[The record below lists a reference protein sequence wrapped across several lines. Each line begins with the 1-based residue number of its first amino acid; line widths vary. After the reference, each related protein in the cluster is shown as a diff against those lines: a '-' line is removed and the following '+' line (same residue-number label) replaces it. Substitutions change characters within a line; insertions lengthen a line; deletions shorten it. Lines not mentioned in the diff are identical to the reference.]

1 MQYRV
6 SGNDEMMKSSA
17 GPGSAFQRDER
28 VEQLLGFNNHLPIR
42 DLFEIMN
49 EMLANRDL
57 STYRHTLRVARIAAA
72 VGEKLSLSDEEMSI
86 LELGCL
92 VHDIGKTA
100 IPDDVLLKPDLF
112 NDQDRRIMEYHPL
125 IGAKLFAPRLA
136 DDRITNIILRHHER
150 LDGSGY
156 PLGLTAPEIDT
167 LSRIAA
173 VADEFEALT
182 SRRPYKASFTV
193 ETAIGILRY
202 EVERGT
208 LDGAVVDA
216 LGAVI
221 GSLVFEDVSPQ
232 PTGHFMEEI
241 EHFRRDTFFRDTLSE
256 LYNYR
261 YLLVLDDLKVLGKKD
276 TKGYLLILVNFG
288 GMGRFQ
294 VDNGVI
300 LAGQV
305 HDEIGLR
312 LRDTVIRHREAR
324 LNYDGSVML
333 FRKHC
338 DYMIY
343 AEGDSEEGLQEL
355 ISQLRKTVGLTHDEW
370 GIEANCYRIWFP
382 RETTI
387 EDGMTRLFSMQVED
401 AESCKKA

>member
-1 MQYRV
+1 MNTKTDNAIDFKIDDY
-6 SGNDEMMKSSA
+6 
-17 GPGSAFQRDER
+17 
-28 VEQLLGFNNHLPIR
+28 VEQILGYSDNLLIK

-49 EMLANRDL
+49 EVLANRDIA
-57 STYRHTLRVARIAAA
+57 TYKHTLRVAQIAQAL
-72 VGEKLSLSDEEMSI
+72 GKELDLSAEELTI

-100 IPDDVLLKPDLF
+100 IPDAVLLKPDLF

-125 IGAKLFAPRLA
+125 IGAKLFATRLH

-156 PLGLTAPEIDT
+156 PQGLFAAEIDT

-182 SRRPYKASFTV
+182 SARPYKTSFSV
-193 ETAIGILRY
+193 NVALSILQH
-202 EVERGT
+202 EAERGT
-208 LDGAVVDA
+208 LDTSIVNA
-216 LGAVI
+216 LSRIAPT
-221 GSLVFEDVSPQ
+221 LVLQDVTLQ
-232 PTGHFMEEI
+232 PTGNFMEEI

-261 YLLVLDDLKVLGKKD
+261 YLLVLDNLKVLGEED
-276 TKGYLLILVNFG
+276 TEGYLLLLVSFR

-294 VDNGVI
+294 VDHGVI
-300 LAGQV
+300 LASQV
-305 HDEIGLR
+305 HDEIGQR
-312 LRDTVIRHREAR
+312 LKDTVSIYRKNR

-343 AEGDSEEGLQEL
+343 AEGNSEESFKDFTQQ
-355 ISQLRKTVGLTHDEW
+355 IRKKVNQTHDEW
-370 GIEANCYRIWFP
+370 GVNTNCHRIWFP
-382 RETTI
+382 RSTSI
-387 EDGMTRLFSMQVED
+387 EQAMTRLFSLQVQD
-401 AESCKKA
+401 IESCSTKDSDS

>member
-1 MQYRV
+1 MTIITEKTK
-6 SGNDEMMKSSA
+6 SFKNDES
-17 GPGSAFQRDER
+17 
-28 VEQLLGFNNHLPIR
+28 VEQILGFNSNLLIR

-49 EMLANRDL
+49 EVLANRDL
-57 STYRHTLRVARIAAA
+57 STYKHTLRVAQIAKAI
-72 VGEKLSLSDEEMSI
+72 GKEINLSEEELTI

-92 VHDIGKTA
+92 VHDVGKTA

-112 NDQDRRIMEYHPL
+112 NDQDRRIMEFHPL
-125 IGAKLFAPRLA
+125 IGAKLFAPRLH

-156 PLGLTAPEIDT
+156 PQGLLAPEIDT

-182 SRRPYKASFTV
+182 SKRPYKASLSVKKAIAILQYEAEKGALDTQIV
-193 ETAIGILRY
+193 E
-202 EVERGT
+202 
-208 LDGAVVDA
+208 A
-216 LGAVI
+216 LNSIAD
-221 GSLVFEDVSPQ
+221 SLVLKDLSIQ
-232 PTGHFMEEI
+232 PTGNFMEEI

-261 YLLVLDDLKVLGKKD
+261 YLLVLDDLKVLGKSF
-276 TKGYLLILVNFG
+276 TTGYLLLLVNFR

-300 LAGQV
+300 VAGQV
-305 HDEIGLR
+305 HDEIGQH
-312 LRDTVIRHREAR
+312 LRDIVSKNRQKRR
-324 LNYDGSVML
+324 NYDGSVML

-343 AEGDSEEGLQEL
+343 AEENSEEDLKDL
-355 ISQLRKTVGLTHDEW
+355 ISQLKQKVGQTREEW
-370 GIEANCYRIWFP
+370 GIEANCYRVWFP
-382 RETTI
+382 NETSI
-387 EDGMTRLFSMQVED
+387 EDAMTRLFSLQVKD
-401 AESCKKA
+401 AEACKTQES

>member
-1 MQYRV
+1 MIPETEKTNKQPA
-6 SGNDEMMKSSA
+6 DE
-17 GPGSAFQRDER
+17 P
-28 VEQLLGFNNHLPIR
+28 VEQILGFNNDDLLIK

-49 EMLANRDL
+49 EVLANRDL
-57 STYRHTLRVARIAAA
+57 STYKHTLRVAQIAKAIG
-72 VGEKLSLSDEEMSI
+72 VEMQLSREDLNI

-125 IGAKLFAPRLA
+125 IGAKFFAPRLH

-156 PLGLTAPEIDT
+156 PQGLLAPEIDH

-182 SRRPYKASFTV
+182 SKRPYKSSFSV
-193 ETAIGILRY
+193 KTALGILQY
-202 EVERGT
+202 EAGKGT
-208 LDGAVVDA
+208 LDSSIVNALTNIANALSLQVVT
-216 LGAVI
+216 L
-221 GSLVFEDVSPQ
+221 Q
-232 PTGHFMEEI
+232 PTGNFMEEI
-241 EHFRRDTFFRDTLSE
+241 EHFRRDSFFRDTLSE

-261 YLLVLDDLKVLGKKD
+261 YLLVLDDLKVLGEQN
-276 TKGYLLILVNFG
+276 TAGYLLLLVSFRG
-288 GMGRFQ
+288 LGRFQ

-300 LAGQV
+300 IAGQV
-305 HDEIGLR
+305 HDEIGQH
-312 LRDTVIRHREAR
+312 LRDTVVRYRAKR
-324 LNYDGSVML
+324 RNYDGSVML

-343 AEGDSEEGLQEL
+343 AEEDCEKNLEDL
-355 ISQLRKTVGLTHDEW
+355 INQLRKKVGQTRDEW
-370 GIEANCYRIWFP
+370 GIEANCYRVWFP
-382 RETTI
+382 RETSI
-387 EDGMTRLFSMQVED
+387 EEAMTRLFSLQVED
-401 AESCKKA
+401 VESCKTTAS

>member
-1 MQYRV
+1 MTTITKHV
-6 SGNDEMMKSSA
+6 EKVTTDE
-17 GPGSAFQRDER
+17 P
-28 VEQLLGFNNHLPIR
+28 VEQILGFNNNLLIR

-49 EMLANRDL
+49 EVLANRDL
-57 STYRHTLRVARIAAA
+57 STYKHTLRVAQIALAI
-72 VGEKLSLSDEEMSI
+72 GTELQLCEEDLTI

-112 NDQDRRIMEYHPL
+112 NDQDRRIMEFHPL
-125 IGAKLFAPRLA
+125 IGAKLFAPRLH

-156 PLGLTAPEIDT
+156 PQGLVASEIDE

-173 VADEFEALT
+173 IADEFEALT
-182 SRRPYKASFTV
+182 SKRPYKSSFSV
-193 ETAIGILRY
+193 KTAINVLQY
-202 EVERGT
+202 EAEQGA
-208 LDGAVVDA
+208 LDGRIVDGLSSIAEA
-216 LGAVI
+216 LV
-221 GSLVFEDVSPQ
+221 LHDVTMQ
-232 PTGHFMEEI
+232 PTGNFMEEI

-261 YLLVLDDLKVLGKKD
+261 YLLVLDDLKVLGETD
-276 TKGYLLILVNFG
+276 TSGYLLLLVNLR

-300 LAGQV
+300 VAGQV
-305 HDEIGLR
+305 HDEIGQH
-312 LRDTVIRHREAR
+312 LRDTVSIYRKKR

-343 AEGDSEEGLQEL
+343 AEGNMEEDLDDL
-355 ISQLRKTVGLTHDEW
+355 VTQLRKKVGQTREEW
-370 GIEANCYRIWFP
+370 GIEANCYRVWFP
-382 RETTI
+382 RSTSI
-387 EDGMTRLFSMQVED
+387 EEAMTRLFLLQVED
-401 AESCKKA
+401 AESCKT

>member
-1 MQYRV
+1 MSNPEYGSLRK
-6 SGNDEMMKSSA
+6 SDE
-17 GPGSAFQRDER
+17 Q

-57 STYRHTLRVARIAAA
+57 STYKHTLRVAQIAKA
-72 VGEKLSLSDEEMSI
+72 VGLQFGLSDEELSI

-156 PLGLTAPEIDT
+156 PLGISAPEIDT
-167 LSRIAA
+167 LSRVAA

-182 SRRPYKASFTV
+182 SRRPYKSSFSV
-193 ETAIGILRY
+193 ETALGILQY
-202 EVERGT
+202 EVEKGT
-208 LDGAVVDA
+208 LDGTIVDA
-216 LGAVI
+216 LRGIVDT
-221 GSLVFEDVSPQ
+221 LVFGDVSLQ

-261 YLLVLDDLKVLGKKD
+261 YLLVLDDLKVLGERA
-276 TKGYLLILVNFG
+276 TTGYLLILVNLR
-288 GMGRFQ
+288 GMGKFQ

-305 HDEIGLR
+305 HDEIGQR
-312 LRDTVIRHREAR
+312 LRETVTRYRDRR

-338 DYMIY
+338 DYMVY
-343 AEGDSEEGLQEL
+343 AEGDSEESLEEL
-355 ISQLRKTVGLTHDEW
+355 TGHLRKTVGLTRDEW
-370 GIEANCYRIWFP
+370 DIEANCYRIWFP
-382 RETTI
+382 RNTTI
-387 EDGMTRLFSMQVED
+387 EDAMTRLFSMQVAD
-401 AESCKKA
+401 AESCKA

>member
-1 MQYRV
+1 
-6 SGNDEMMKSSA
+6 MKNTIDSTLPPQ
-17 GPGSAFQRDER
+17 GTDP
-28 VEQLLGFNNHLPIR
+28 VEQILGFSNNLLIK

-49 EMLANRDL
+49 EVLGNRDL
-57 STYRHTLRVARIAAA
+57 STYKHTLRVAQIAMAIA
-72 VGEKLSLSDEEMSI
+72 EEIGISDEELTI

-125 IGAKLFAPRLA
+125 IGAKLFAPRLH

-156 PLGLTAPEIDT
+156 PQGLLAPEIDQ

-182 SRRPYKASFTV
+182 SKRPYKTSFLA
-193 ETAIGILRY
+193 ETALGILQY
-202 EVERGT
+202 EAENGT
-208 LDGAVVDA
+208 LDEVIVSA
-216 LGAVI
+216 LSRIAKN
-221 GSLVFEDVSPQ
+221 LTLEDVTLQ
-232 PTGHFMEEI
+232 PTGNFMEEI

-261 YLLVLDDLKVLGKKD
+261 YLLVLDDLKVLCEKN
-276 TKGYLLILVNFG
+276 TKGYLLLLVNFR

-300 LAGQV
+300 IAGQV
-305 HDEIGLR
+305 HDEIGQHLK
-312 LRDTVIRHREAR
+312 DTVSRYREKR

-343 AEGDSEEGLQEL
+343 AEGNNEEDLKEFIDHIRQNVA
-355 ISQLRKTVGLTHDEW
+355 KTREDW
-370 GIEANCYRIWFP
+370 GVEASCYRVWFP
-382 RETTI
+382 HTTSI
-387 EDGMTRLFSMQVED
+387 ENAMTRLFSLQLED
-401 AESCKKA
+401 AESCRVTEGDS

>member
-1 MQYRV
+1 MKRPA
-6 SGNDEMMKSSA
+6 NDTTFLPDNEA
-17 GPGSAFQRDER
+17 
-28 VEQLLGFNNHLPIR
+28 VEQILGYSNNLLIK

-49 EMLANRDL
+49 EVLANRDL
-57 STYRHTLRVARIAAA
+57 STYKHTLRVAQIAKAI
-72 VGEKLSLSDEEMSI
+72 GKEIGLTDEELTI

-100 IPDDVLLKPDLF
+100 IPDDVLLKPDFF

-125 IGAKLFAPRLA
+125 IGAKLFAPRLQ

-156 PLGLTAPEIDT
+156 PQGLLAPEIDQ

-182 SRRPYKASFTV
+182 SRRPYKASLSV
-193 ETAIGILRY
+193 KTAIGVLQY
-202 EVERGT
+202 EAKKGT
-208 LDGAVVDA
+208 LDAA
-216 LGAVI
+216 LVRGLSRIAPTLVLEET
-221 GSLVFEDVSPQ
+221 SLQ
-232 PTGHFMEEI
+232 PTGKFMEEI

-261 YLLVLDDLKVLGKKD
+261 YLLVLDDLKVLCEKN
-276 TKGYLLILVNFG
+276 TAGYLLLLVNFR

-294 VDNGVI
+294 VDHGVI
-300 LAGQV
+300 IASQV
-305 HDEIGLR
+305 HDEIGQR
-312 LRDTVIRHREAR
+312 LKDTVVQYREKR

-343 AEGDSEEGLQEL
+343 AEGNSEED
-355 ISQLRKTVGLTHDEW
+355 LTEFIHHIRQKVNQTHEEW
-370 GIEANCYRIWFP
+370 GVEASCYRVWFP
-382 RETTI
+382 QTTSI
-387 EDGMTRLFSMQVED
+387 VDAMTRLFSLQVED
-401 AESCKKA
+401 AESCRPTESN

>member
-1 MQYRV
+1 MKLPA
-6 SGNDEMMKSSA
+6 NDTSIVQNHGA
-17 GPGSAFQRDER
+17 
-28 VEQLLGFNNHLPIR
+28 VEEILGYSNTFLIK

-49 EMLANRDL
+49 EVLANRDL
-57 STYRHTLRVARIAAA
+57 STYKHTLRVAQIAEAI
-72 VGEKLSLSDEEMSI
+72 GKKLGISEEELTI

-125 IGAKLFAPRLA
+125 IGAKLFAPRLH

-156 PLGLTAPEIDT
+156 PQGLLAPEIDQ

-182 SRRPYKASFTV
+182 SRRPYKNSFSV
-193 ETAIGILRY
+193 ETAIRILQY
-202 EVERGT
+202 EADQGT
-208 LDGAVVDA
+208 LDKDIVNGLNSIAA
-216 LGAVI
+216 
-221 GSLVFEDVSPQ
+221 SLVLEDATLQ
-232 PTGHFMEEI
+232 PTGNFMEEI

-261 YLLVLDDLKVLGKKD
+261 YLLVLDDLKVLGEGN
-276 TKGYLLILVNFG
+276 TAGYLLLLVNFR

-300 LAGQV
+300 VAGQV
-305 HDEIGLR
+305 HDEIGQR
-312 LRDTVIRHREAR
+312 LKDIVIRHREKR
-324 LNYDGSVML
+324 MQYDGSVML

-343 AEGDSEEGLQEL
+343 AEGDSEAALQEL
-355 ISQLRKTVGLTHDEW
+355 IDRLRKKVGKTRDEW
-370 GIEANCYRIWFP
+370 GIEANCYRVWFP
-382 RETTI
+382 HTTSI
-387 EDGMTRLFSMQVED
+387 EDAMTRLFSLQVED
-401 AESCKKA
+401 AESCKTTG

>member
-1 MQYRV
+1 MKRPA
-6 SGNDEMMKSSA
+6 NDTTFLPDNEA
-17 GPGSAFQRDER
+17 
-28 VEQLLGFNNHLPIR
+28 VEQILGYSNNLLIK

-49 EMLANRDL
+49 EVLANRDL
-57 STYRHTLRVARIAAA
+57 STYKHTLRVAQIAKAI
-72 VGEKLSLSDEEMSI
+72 GKEIGLTDEELTI

-100 IPDDVLLKPDLF
+100 IPDDVLLKPDFF

-125 IGAKLFAPRLA
+125 IGAKLFAPRLQ

-156 PLGLTAPEIDT
+156 PQGLLAPEIDQ

-182 SRRPYKASFTV
+182 SRRPYKASLSV
-193 ETAIGILRY
+193 KTAIGVLQY
-202 EVERGT
+202 EVKKGT
-208 LDGAVVDA
+208 LDAA
-216 LGAVI
+216 LVRGLSRITPTLVLEEA
-221 GSLVFEDVSPQ
+221 SLQ
-232 PTGHFMEEI
+232 PTGKFMEEI

-261 YLLVLDDLKVLGKKD
+261 YLLVLDDLKVLCEKN
-276 TKGYLLILVNFG
+276 TAGYLLLLVNFR

-294 VDNGVI
+294 VDHGVI
-300 LAGQV
+300 IASQV
-305 HDEIGLR
+305 HDEIGQR
-312 LRDTVIRHREAR
+312 LKDTVVQYREKR

-343 AEGDSEEGLQEL
+343 AEGNSEEDLKEFIHHIRQKVN
-355 ISQLRKTVGLTHDEW
+355 QTHEEW
-370 GIEANCYRIWFP
+370 GVEASCYRVWFP
-382 RETTI
+382 QTTSI
-387 EDGMTRLFSMQVED
+387 VDAMTRLFSLQVED
-401 AESCKKA
+401 AESCRPTESN

>member
-1 MQYRV
+1 MNITTGKTNTHA
-6 SGNDEMMKSSA
+6 SHEL
-17 GPGSAFQRDER
+17 
-28 VEQLLGFNNHLPIR
+28 VETLLGFNNNLLIR

-49 EMLANRDL
+49 EVLANRDL
-57 STYRHTLRVARIAAA
+57 STYKHTLRVAQIAKAI
-72 VGEKLSLSDEEMSI
+72 GTEQQLSDEDLTI

-125 IGAKLFAPRLA
+125 IGAKLFAPRLH

-156 PLGLTAPEIDT
+156 PQGLVGPEIDT
-167 LSRIAA
+167 LSRITA

-182 SRRPYKASFTV
+182 SRRPYKASFSV
-193 ETAIGILRY
+193 ETSIGILQY
-202 EVERGT
+202 EVEQGA
-208 LDGAVVDA
+208 LDRDIVNGLSRIAA
-216 LGAVI
+216 
-221 GSLVFEDVSPQ
+221 SLVLEDFTLQ
-232 PTGHFMEEI
+232 PTGNFMEEI

-261 YLLVLDDLKVLGKKD
+261 YLLVLDDLKVLGEEK
-276 TKGYLLILVNFG
+276 TAGYLLLLVNFR

-300 LAGQV
+300 VAGQV
-305 HDEIGLR
+305 HDEIGQR
-312 LRDTVIRHREAR
+312 LKDAVVRYRQKRTH
-324 LNYDGSVML
+324 YDGSVML

-343 AEGDSEEGLQEL
+343 AEGDSEEDSKEL
-355 ISQLRKTVGLTHDEW
+355 INRLRKEVGQTRDEW
-370 GIEANCYRIWFP
+370 GVEANCYRVWFP
-382 RETTI
+382 RTTSI
-387 EDGMTRLFSMQVED
+387 EDAMTRLFSLQVED
-401 AESCKKA
+401 AASCKTTDK

>member
-1 MQYRV
+1 MNITTKTTTTL
-6 SGNDEMMKSSA
+6 SNDEL
-17 GPGSAFQRDER
+17 
-28 VEQLLGFNNHLPIR
+28 VEKLLGFDNNLLIK

-49 EMLANRDL
+49 EVLANRDL
-57 STYRHTLRVARIAAA
+57 STYKHTLRVAQIAKA
-72 VGEKLSLSDEEMSI
+72 VGVELHLSDEELTI

-125 IGAKLFAPRLA
+125 IGAKLFAPRLH

-156 PLGLTAPEIDT
+156 PQGLLAAEIDQ

-182 SRRPYKASFTV
+182 SKRPYKTAFSVT
-193 ETAIGILRY
+193 TAIGILQY
-202 EVERGT
+202 EAERGT
-208 LDGAVVDA
+208 LDNDVVNGLSRIAD
-216 LGAVI
+216 
-221 GSLVFEDVSPQ
+221 SLVLEDVTLQ
-232 PTGHFMEEI
+232 PTGNFMEEI

-261 YLLVLDDLKVLGKKD
+261 YLLVLDDLKVLGE
-276 TKGYLLILVNFG
+276 TNSAGYLLLLVNFR
-288 GMGRFQ
+288 GMGHFQ

-300 LAGQV
+300 VAGQV
-305 HDEIGLR
+305 HDEIGQR
-312 LRDTVIRHREAR
+312 LKDTVNRYREKR

-343 AEGDSEEGLQEL
+343 AEGDSEEALQEL
-355 ISQLRKTVGLTHDEW
+355 IDRLRKKVGLTRDEW
-370 GIEANCYRIWFP
+370 GVEANCYRVWFP
-382 RETTI
+382 STTSI
-387 EDGMTRLFSMQVED
+387 EDAMTRLFSLQVQD
-401 AESCKKA
+401 AESCKTTA

>member
-1 MQYRV
+1 MTNTIV
-6 SGNDEMMKSSA
+6 NTKSTKQGDS
-17 GPGSAFQRDER
+17 
-28 VEQLLGFNNHLPIR
+28 VEQILGFNNNFLIR

-49 EMLANRDL
+49 EVLANRDL
-57 STYRHTLRVARIAAA
+57 STYKHTLRVAQIAKAI
-72 VGEKLSLSDEEMSI
+72 GTELKLSEEELTI

-112 NDQDRRIMEYHPL
+112 NDQDRRIMEFHPL
-125 IGAKLFAPRLA
+125 IGAKLFAPRLH

-156 PLGLTAPEIDT
+156 PQGLLAPEIDN

-182 SRRPYKASFTV
+182 SKRPYKASFSDKK
-193 ETAIGILRY
+193 AIAILQY
-202 EVERGT
+202 EAEKGALDLLIVAALNTIADT
-208 LDGAVVDA
+208 LV
-216 LGAVI
+216 LR
-221 GSLVFEDVSPQ
+221 DVSIQ
-232 PTGHFMEEI
+232 PTGSFMDEI

-261 YLLVLDDLKVLGKKD
+261 YLLVLDDLKVLGKSD
-276 TKGYLLILVNFG
+276 TAGYLLLLVGFR
-288 GMGRFQ
+288 GMGHFQ
-294 VDNGVI
+294 VDHGVI
-300 LAGQV
+300 VAGQV
-305 HDEIGLR
+305 HDEIGQH
-312 LRDTVIRHREAR
+312 LRDTVAKYRQKR

-343 AEGDSEEGLQEL
+343 AEENSEEDLKDL
-355 ISQLRKTVGLTHDEW
+355 IAQLK
-370 GIEANCYRIWFP
+370 
-382 RETTI
+382 
-387 EDGMTRLFSMQVED
+387 
-401 AESCKKA
+401 

>member
-1 MQYRV
+1 MISNT
-6 SGNDEMMKSSA
+6 SGHKHTLRGDNYLKQV
-17 GPGSAFQRDER
+17 F
-28 VEQLLGFNNHLPIR
+28 GFGDNLFIR

-49 EMLANRDL
+49 EVLANRDL
-57 STYRHTLRVARIAAA
+57 STYKHTLRVAQIAIAI
-72 VGEKLSLSDEEMSI
+72 GNELDLSDEELTI

-125 IGAKLFAPRLA
+125 IGAKLFAPRLH
-136 DDRITNIILRHHER
+136 DDRITNIILQHHER

-156 PLGLTAPEIDT
+156 PQGLLADEIDL

-182 SRRPYKASFTV
+182 SRRPYKTSFPV
-193 ETAIGILRY
+193 KTALGILQY
-202 EVERGT
+202 EVEK
-208 LDGAVVDA
+208 GAMDA
-216 LGAVI
+216 LIVESISRIA
-221 GSLVFEDVSPQ
+221 GSLNLKDVTMQ

-261 YLLVLDDLKVLGKKD
+261 YLLVLDDLKVLGEKN
-276 TKGYLLILVNFG
+276 TTGYLLILVNFR

-294 VDNGVI
+294 VDHGVI
-300 LAGQV
+300 VAGQV
-305 HDEIGLR
+305 HDEVGQR
-312 LRDTVIRHREAR
+312 LKDTVAVHRKKR

-343 AEGDSEEGLQEL
+343 AEANSEEELEKFLQH
-355 ISQLRKTVGLTHDEW
+355 IRDKVKQTHEEW
-370 GIEANCYRIWFP
+370 SIEANCYRVWFP
-382 RETTI
+382 RATSI
-387 EDGMTRLFSMQVED
+387 EQAMMRLFSLQVED
-401 AESCKKA
+401 AESCKIQDLNASRSPE

>member
-1 MQYRV
+1 MSNLKEKQV
-6 SGNDEMMKSSA
+6 TLQNDVA
-17 GPGSAFQRDER
+17 
-28 VEQLLGFNNHLPIR
+28 VEQLIGFTDTFLIK

-49 EMLANRDL
+49 EVLANRDL
-57 STYRHTLRVARIAAA
+57 STYKHTLRVAQIAIA
-72 VGEKLSLSDEEMSI
+72 VGKEIGISAEELTI

-125 IGAKLFAPRLA
+125 IGAKLFAPRLH

-156 PLGLTAPEIDT
+156 PQGLLASEIDQ

-182 SRRPYKASFTV
+182 SRRPYKNSFSIPV
-193 ETAIGILRY
+193 ALGILQY
-202 EVERGT
+202 EADKGT
-208 LDGAVVDA
+208 LDKEIVDGLERIA
-216 LGAVI
+216 HT
-221 GSLVFEDVSPQ
+221 LVLEHVSMQ
-232 PTGHFMEEI
+232 PTGHFMDEI

-261 YLLVLDDLKVLGKKD
+261 YLLVLDDLKVLGEKN
-276 TKGYLLILVNFG
+276 TAGYLLLLVNFR

-294 VDNGVI
+294 VNNGVI
-300 LAGQV
+300 VAGQV
-305 HDEIGLR
+305 HDEIGQR
-312 LRDTVIRHREAR
+312 LRDTVIRYREKR

-343 AEGDSEEGLQEL
+343 AEGDSEEDARDL
-355 ISQLRKTVGLTHDEW
+355 ITQMRKKVGQTREEW
-370 GIEANCYRIWFP
+370 GVEANCYRVWFP
-382 RETTI
+382 RTTSI
-387 EDGMTRLFSMQVED
+387 EQAMTRLFSLQVQD
-401 AESCKKA
+401 AESCKTGD

>member
-1 MQYRV
+1 MKLPA
-6 SGNDEMMKSSA
+6 NDTSFLPNH
-17 GPGSAFQRDER
+17 GT
-28 VEQLLGFNNHLPIR
+28 VEQILGYSNTFLIK

-49 EMLANRDL
+49 EVLANRDL
-57 STYRHTLRVARIAAA
+57 STYKHTLRVAQIAKAI
-72 VGEKLSLSDEEMSI
+72 GKEIGISEEELTI

-100 IPDDVLLKPDLF
+100 IPDAVLLKPDLF

-125 IGAKLFAPRLA
+125 IGAKLFAPRLH

-156 PLGLTAPEIDT
+156 PQGLLADEIDM

-182 SRRPYKASFTV
+182 SKRPYKESFSV
-193 ETAIGILRY
+193 ETSIRILQY
-202 EVERGT
+202 EAEQGT
-208 LDGAVVDA
+208 LDRDIVDGLSSIA
-216 LGAVI
+216 A
-221 GSLVFEDVSPQ
+221 SLVLEDATLQ

-241 EHFRRDTFFRDTLSE
+241 EHFRRDTFYRDTLSE

-261 YLLVLDDLKVLGKKD
+261 YLLVLDDLKVLGEKN
-276 TKGYLLILVNFG
+276 TAGYLLLLVNFR

-300 LAGQV
+300 VAGQV
-305 HDEIGLR
+305 HDEIGQR
-312 LRDTVIRHREAR
+312 LKDIVIRHREKR
-324 LNYDGSVML
+324 LHYDGSVML

-343 AEGDSEEGLQEL
+343 AEGDSEAALKEL
-355 ISQLRKTVGLTHDEW
+355 IDRLRKKVGQTRDEW
-370 GIEANCYRIWFP
+370 GIIANCYRVWFP
-382 RETTI
+382 RTTSI
-387 EDGMTRLFSMQVED
+387 VDAMTRLFSLQVQD
-401 AESCKKA
+401 GESCKTTD

>member
-1 MQYRV
+1 MTTTAKYTID
-6 SGNDEMMKSSA
+6 SKKD
-17 GPGSAFQRDER
+17 DR
-28 VEQLLGFNNHLPIR
+28 VEQILGYNSNLLIR

-49 EMLANRDL
+49 EVLANRDL
-57 STYRHTLRVARIAAA
+57 ATYKHTLRVAQIAVAL
-72 VGEKLSLSDEEMSI
+72 GEELDLSDEDLTI

-112 NDQDRRIMEYHPL
+112 NEQDRRIMEYHPL
-125 IGAKLFAPRLA
+125 IGAKLFATRLH

-156 PLGLTAPEIDT
+156 PQGLFAPEIDT

-182 SRRPYKASFTV
+182 SSRPYKASFPV
-193 ETAIGILRY
+193 NVALGILQY
-202 EVERGT
+202 EAKKGALDPAIVNALSRIAPT
-208 LDGAVVDA
+208 LV
-216 LGAVI
+216 LQ
-221 GSLVFEDVSPQ
+221 DVTLQ
-232 PTGHFMEEI
+232 PTGNFMEEI

-261 YLLVLDDLKVLGKKD
+261 YLLVLDNLKVLGEGD
-276 TKGYLLILVNFG
+276 TEGYLLLLVSFR

-294 VDNGVI
+294 VDHGVI
-300 LAGQV
+300 VASQV
-305 HDEIGLR
+305 HDEIGQR
-312 LRDTVIRHREAR
+312 LKDTVSMHRKKR

-343 AEGDSEEGLQEL
+343 AEGSSEESFKDFIQQ
-355 ISQLRKTVGLTHDEW
+355 IRKKVNQTHDEW
-370 GIEANCYRIWFP
+370 GVDTNCHRIWSP
-382 RETTI
+382 RSTSI
-387 EDGMTRLFSMQVED
+387 EQAMTRLFSLQVQD
-401 AESCKKA
+401 VESCSTIDSD

>member
-1 MQYRV
+1 MIPETENTTKQPA
-6 SGNDEMMKSSA
+6 DE
-17 GPGSAFQRDER
+17 Q
-28 VEQLLGFNNHLPIR
+28 VEQILGFNNDDLLIK

-49 EMLANRDL
+49 EVLANRDL
-57 STYRHTLRVARIAAA
+57 STYKHTLRVAQIAEAI
-72 VGEKLSLSDEEMSI
+72 GIEMQLSREELNI

-125 IGAKLFAPRLA
+125 IGAKFFAPRLH

-156 PLGLTAPEIDT
+156 PQGLLASEIDP

-182 SRRPYKASFTV
+182 SKRPYKSSFSV
-193 ETAIGILRY
+193 ETALGILQY
-202 EVERGT
+202 EAKKGT
-208 LDGAVVDA
+208 LDSDIVNA
-216 LGAVI
+216 LTSIAKA
-221 GSLVFEDVSPQ
+221 LVLQDVTLQ
-232 PTGHFMEEI
+232 PTGNFMEEI
-241 EHFRRDTFFRDTLSE
+241 EHFRRDSFFRDTLSE

-261 YLLVLDDLKVLGKKD
+261 YLLVLDDLRVLGEQN
-276 TKGYLLILVNFG
+276 TAGYLLLLVNFRG
-288 GMGRFQ
+288 LGRFQ
-294 VDNGVI
+294 VNNGVI
-300 LAGQV
+300 IAGQV
-305 HDEIGLR
+305 HDEIGQH
-312 LRDTVIRHREAR
+312 LRDTVIRYRAKR

-343 AEGDSEEGLQEL
+343 AEENSEEDLGDL
-355 ISQLRKTVGLTHDEW
+355 IDQLREKVGQTRDEW
-370 GIEANCYRIWFP
+370 GIEANCYRVWFS
-382 RETTI
+382 RETSI
-387 EDGMTRLFSMQVED
+387 EDAMTRLFSLQVED
-401 AESCKKA
+401 AETCKTTAS

>member
-1 MQYRV
+1 MTPAIENRE
-6 SGNDEMMKSSA
+6 DRR
-17 GPGSAFQRDER
+17 RDEL
-28 VEQLLGFNNHLPIR
+28 VEQTLGFNNNLLIK

-49 EMLANRDL
+49 EVLANRDL
-57 STYRHTLRVARIAAA
+57 STYKHTLRVAQIAIAIGQ
-72 VGEKLSLSDEEMSI
+72 VLTFTSEELTI

-112 NDQDRRIMEYHPL
+112 NDQDRRIMEFHPL
-125 IGAKLFAPRLA
+125 IGAKLFAPRLH

-156 PLGLTAPEIDT
+156 PQGLHAPDIDRY
-167 LSRIAA
+167 SRVAA
-173 VADEFEALT
+173 VADEFEALI
-182 SRRPYKASFTV
+182 SKRPYKSPFSID
-193 ETAIGILRY
+193 TAIGILQY
-202 EVERGT
+202 EAKKGA
-208 LDGAVVDA
+208 LDSEVVNA
-216 LGAVI
+216 LQSIA
-221 GSLVFEDVSPQ
+221 GSLTLHDVTMQ
-232 PTGHFMEEI
+232 PTGNFMEEI

-261 YLLVLDDLKVLGKKD
+261 YLLVLDDLKVLGETD
-276 TKGYLLILVNFG
+276 TDGYLLLLVNFR

-300 LAGQV
+300 VAGQV
-305 HDEIGLR
+305 HDEIGQH
-312 LRDTVIRHREAR
+312 LRDTVSRYREKR

-343 AEGDSEEGLQEL
+343 AEENGEENLTEL
-355 ISQLRKTVGLTHDEW
+355 IAQLRKKVGQTRDEW
-370 GIEANCYRIWFP
+370 GIEANCYRVWFP
-382 RETTI
+382 RSTSI
-387 EDGMTRLFSMQVED
+387 EDAMTRLFSLQVQD
-401 AESCKKA
+401 AEACRTVSH

>member
-1 MQYRV
+1 MKRV
-6 SGNDEMMKSSA
+6 
-17 GPGSAFQRDER
+17 PGKRTPQDINEQ
-28 VEQLLGFNNHLPIR
+28 VEQLLGFDDNLLIK

-49 EMLANRDL
+49 EVLANRDL
-57 STYRHTLRVARIAAA
+57 STYKHTLRVAQIAKAM
-72 VGEKLSLSDEEMSI
+72 GTELLLSTEDLTI

-125 IGAKLFAPRLA
+125 IGAKLFAPRLH

-156 PLGLTAPEIDT
+156 PLGLQASDIDQ

-182 SRRPYKASFTV
+182 SRRPYKTSFSIPV
-193 ETAIGILRY
+193 ALGILRY
-202 EVERGT
+202 EAEKGA
-208 LDGAVVDA
+208 LDHSIVDA
-216 LGAVI
+216 LCSI
-221 GSLVFEDVSPQ
+221 SDSLTLEEASLY
-232 PTGHFMEEI
+232 PTGNFMEEI
-241 EHFRRDTFFRDTLSE
+241 EHFRRDSFFRDTLSE

-261 YLLVLDDLKVLGKKD
+261 YLLVLDDLKVLGEKD
-276 TKGYLLILVNFG
+276 TAGYLLLLVNFR
-288 GMGRFQ
+288 GMGMFQ
-294 VDNGVI
+294 VENGVI
-300 LAGQV
+300 VAGQV
-305 HDEIGLR
+305 HDEIGQH
-312 LRDTVIRHREAR
+312 LRDTVIRYREKR

-343 AEGDSEEGLQEL
+343 AEGNSEEDLQEL
-355 ISQLRKTVGLTHDEW
+355 INALRHKMGQTRDEW

-382 RETTI
+382 RATPVEQA
-387 EDGMTRLFSMQVED
+387 MTRLFSLQVQD
-401 AESCKKA
+401 AESCRSDTQEKNL